1 MATKREIK
9 DFDTI
14 YPEIRSNLNAKTK
27 DAEIW
32 LQTLKILGE
41 ENPSYKL
48 GKLIEILLSEKY
60 RDGKALIINW
70 NTPINELPITL
81 FFPRVVFNPEFYN
94 SEAYLTNI
102 SRSLQKFFFPHF
114 IVEAVSDYPKNR
126 LSIKFKTNIDKRKKF
141 TPSKDSMPE
150 FHFITNFPIED
161 LKLNGWL
168 EKWSATTMDE
178 SQVDLVPRSVEF
190 FRENLVCAVLAVRD
204 GVLLGAAG
212 MVYIKDANEEHVYF
226 EGKKIVEFVSNVV
239 FEGRKY
245 YATIFVEMRLSFVRD
260 MDLFPIVV
268 TKNINMLKILKKYGS
283 PVEEMPEKYW
293 ILKSKGKGCDCKKK
307 DMQNCKFCPIAY
319 KVLSAFYPIHL
330 ENMTN

>member
-1 MATKREIK
+1 MTTKREID

-48 GKLIEILLSEKY
+48 GKLIETLLSEKY

-70 NTPINELPITL
+70 NTPIDELPITL
-81 FFPRVVFNPEFYN
+81 FFPRVVFDTEFYN
-94 SEAYLTNI
+94 SDAYLTNI

-168 EKWSATTMDE
+168 EKWSAETQKED
-178 SQVDLVPRSVEF
+178 QVDLVPRTVEF
-190 FRENLVCAVLAVRD
+190 FRENLVCAVFAVRD
-204 GVLLGAAG
+204 GELLGAAG
-212 MVYIKDANEEHVYF
+212 LVYNWDSKGNHIYF
-226 EGKKIVEFVSNVV
+226 EGKKIIELVSNVV
-239 FEGRKY
+239 FETRKY

-268 TKNINMLKILKKYGS
+268 TKNKNMLRLLINYFI
-283 PVEEMPEKYW
+283 PVEDIPEYMPLKAIVKDCTCTDAEKP
-293 ILKSKGKGCDCKKK
+293 
-307 DMQNCKFCPIAY
+307 NCTTCPLAY
-319 KVLSAFYPIHL
+319 KNLLALIKSLSIAS
-330 ENMTN
+330 